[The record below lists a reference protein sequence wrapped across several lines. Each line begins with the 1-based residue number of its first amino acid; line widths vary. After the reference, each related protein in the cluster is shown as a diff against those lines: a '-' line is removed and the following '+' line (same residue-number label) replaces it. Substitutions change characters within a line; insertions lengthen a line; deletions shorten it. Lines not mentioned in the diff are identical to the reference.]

1 MATLISVN
9 VGLPK
14 DVAWQGQVV
23 YTSVWKA
30 PVTGRVM
37 LRRLNIDG
45 DGQGDLKGHGGE
57 HRAVMVYQTESYR
70 YWEAFLG
77 RPPLE
82 PGSFGENLTVDGL
95 PDDEVCI
102 GDRFR
107 IGGALLEVTQPR
119 VTCYRVGIRME
130 EPRMPSLLVSHK
142 RPGFYCR
149 VIEEGLIGAGDVIT
163 RERTGSDVSIT
174 EIDALL
180 YLSDH
185 SHDALERAIS
195 VPALSAGWRQSLE
208 AMLSAGPDVRGN
220 AGLSTLPVAEPA
232 WSGFREVRVRATH
245 EESASVRSFVV
256 EAVDGAPL
264 PPARGG
270 QFIVVRLTPPA
281 PHPPLIRSYSL
292 SDASTP
298 GRYRFSVKRA
308 TGEGSAY
315 LHTHVQQGDRLSI
328 SAPRGSFFLGPDGHP
343 VVFWS
348 AGIGITPVLA
358 MLRELASAPSVP
370 SRKIWWVHGA
380 RSGEENAFAAEVD
393 ELLRRLPPT
402 VRLIAFSQPRV
413 ADSLGRDYDVQGRIT
428 VATLERL
435 AIPADARVYLCGPT
449 PFMEQARTSLHAAGF
464 ADANIL
470 SERFG
475 GEEALRPGIVGTLT
489 KAPHPPTDAAIEGAL
504 VTFVRSGLTVHWD
517 KRYASL
523 LDLAEAC
530 DVPVRWSCRSGVCHN
545 CETPMI
551 DGEVSYVTDP
561 LQPAANG
568 RILICCTTPVHDV
581 ELDL

>member
-37 LRRLNIDG
+37 ARRLNIDG

-70 YWEAFLG
+70 YWEAFLA

-95 PDDEVCI
+95 PDSEVCI

-107 IGGALLEVTQPR
+107 IGDALLEVTQPR
-119 VTCYRVGIRME
+119 VTCYRVGLRME

-163 RERTGSDVSIT
+163 RELSGSDVSVT

-180 YLSDH
+180 YLTDH
-185 SHDALERAIS
+185 PRDALQRAID
-195 VPALSAGWRQSLE
+195 VPALSTGWRQSLE
-208 AMLSAGPDVRGN
+208 AMLSAGPEASGN
-220 AGLSTLPVAEPA
+220 AGLSTAPAAEPA
-232 WSGFREVRVRATH
+232 WPGFREVRVCSTH

-256 EAVDGAPL
+256 EAADGAAL

-270 QFIVVRLTPPA
+270 QFIVVRLTPPP

-292 SDASTP
+292 SDASTH

-308 TGEGSAY
+308 AGEGSAY
-315 LHTHVQQGDRLSI
+315 LHTHVGQGDRLSI
-328 SAPRGSFFLGPDGHP
+328 SAPRGSFFLGPDTGP
-343 VVFWS
+343 VVLWS

-358 MLRELASAPSVP
+358 MLRELASTPSAPP
-370 SRKIWWVHGA
+370 RKIYWVHGA

-393 ELLRRLPPT
+393 GLLRQMSLA
-402 VRLIAFSQPRV
+402 VRLIAFSQPLG

-428 VATLERL
+428 VATLGQL

-449 PFMEQARTSLHAAGF
+449 TFMEQARASLHSAGF

-475 GEEALRPGIVGTLT
+475 GEEALRPGIVGAVTR
-489 KAPHPPTDAAIEGAL
+489 APHPPTAAATEGAL

-517 KRYASL
+517 TRYASL
-523 LDLAEAC
+523 LELAEAC

-551 DGEVSYVTDP
+551 DGAVSYVTDP

-568 RILICCTTPVHDV
+568 RILICCTTPAHDV